1 MGHRLLALRC
11 LRVQVPTM
19 FAERGA
25 SKEMVALL
33 DQLFFGRLP
42 TALLKLEFPREK
54 DVPHLLRR

>member
-1 MGHRLLALRC
+1 
-11 LRVQVPTM
+11 M